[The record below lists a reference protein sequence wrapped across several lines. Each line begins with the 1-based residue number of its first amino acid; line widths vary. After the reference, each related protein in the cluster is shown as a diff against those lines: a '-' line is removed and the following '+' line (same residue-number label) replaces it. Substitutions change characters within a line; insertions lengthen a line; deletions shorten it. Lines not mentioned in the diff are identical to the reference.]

1 MNKVIQ
7 NYLTLRPLL
16 PIGQDFPTAVVL
28 HNPMALAGARMLR
41 DSANIS
47 NADLENPMGKHL
59 VGAAVL
65 AGAACIAWEASASI
79 PLVNATCPGK
89 IEVHAD
95 EGGPIY
101 INGKEGKL
109 KKFSNSYYEAKGSG
123 VTISLSINPDGS
135 AAVSYTGKGGA
146 NGICT
151 VKEN

>member
-1 MNKVIQ
+1 VLTAAGLFSSGP
-7 NYLTLRPLL
+7 NYPNTRRPACARLTPIPILSPSGRVVSDPALSMSVHKESVMKTCLRV
-16 PIGQDFPTAVVL
+16 AVAMAAL
-28 HNPMALAGARMLR
+28 ALAG
-41 DSANIS
+41 
-47 NADLENPMGKHL
+47 E
-59 VGAAVL
+59 AV
-65 AGAACIAWEASASI
+65 AGI

-109 KKFSNSYYEAKGSG
+109 KKFNDNYFEAKGGG

-135 AAVSYTGKGGA
+135 PSVSYTGKGGA

-151 VKEN
+151 VK